1 MASVSAELEAS
12 RADVLGLRRRL
23 SESEGT
29 VSRHLQ
35 DLAEVASRSR
45 AFAERLAGA
54 KNRAAVVA
62 GEMSTGWR
70 DCLEQEVMVMASVE
84 VLESLLG
91 DFKAAESR
99 LGELEA
105 QKKAEEEGRV
115 ERVTAVYEAKLV
127 EQKAQ
132 LEGRLNERVM
142 AYEKT
147 MRDVEAKYAALLEAA
162 ESRHVAAAE
171 RCERLVAREAELVDE
186 MEAKDVKILGLESD
200 LVAVRMTAAE
210 TQVELESLNRR
221 MVEREEAEGAEEG
234 RNTRRSSASE
244 MEEKARKYPELKAIA
259 FDLKSR
265 LRKRAELLESSMKE
279 NRRLR
284 RIVHENER
292 RAKGFLE
299 ELERLRRQIV
309 EKKGAIKKLEA
320 VARSLPVRH
329 VGARPC
335 DYDAPPETRK
345 SPRRPRSVEWS
356 CKDCGHEVAPD
367 VLGRAEVDLGV
378 GEEVV
383 EGKEK
388 EEGEECVGVAVGTA
402 AEPGATLNTVVTS
415 ATQLHDVKASV
426 PQEVR
431 CVSGKLMSVPP
442 CWKQQS
448 MPGGVGGVSSLVT
461 SIEVT
466 IRELSK
472 CLESQRQA
480 SVMAEDAT
488 YSLDADDGAL
498 TNTQDVNDT
507 LSVTSDGGSLSVSAS
522 SLSRQSSYRCSERG
536 VSSVAVGVAP
546 RKKSLTPNPGA
557 IGDLQEHISRCARE
571 LSSLCFALMQELTKP
586 EAASGNV
593 DAGSGVMVGAECG
606 SSDHRRARAIISRTV
621 KCVSALLEQKGGDEV
636 LSCVVSDL
644 REALRLLGPGRLN
657 SPRQSHQGDSAS
669 NSCRSR
675 SSGGATARKPTVT
688 TSSSCSCQQRC
699 SRVINTVEELTAML
713 NSTASV
719 LSESAVQTRRQPHE
733 SGSP

>member
-1 MASVSAELEAS
+1 GV
-12 RADVLGLRRRL
+12 
-23 SESEGT
+23 
-29 VSRHLQ
+29 
-35 DLAEVASRSR
+35 
-45 AFAERLAGA
+45 
-54 KNRAAVVA
+54 
-62 GEMSTGWR
+62 
-70 DCLEQEVMVMASVE
+70 
-84 VLESLLG
+84 
-91 DFKAAESR
+91 
-99 LGELEA
+99 
-105 QKKAEEEGRV
+105 GRV
-115 ERVTAVYEAKLV
+115 AKL
-127 EQKAQ
+127 
-132 LEGRLNERVM
+132 
-142 AYEKT
+142 
-147 MRDVEAKYAALLEAA
+147 
-162 ESRHVAAAE
+162 
-171 RCERLVAREAELVDE
+171 
-186 MEAKDVKILGLESD
+186 
-200 LVAVRMTAAE
+200 
-210 TQVELESLNRR
+210 
-221 MVEREEAEGAEEG
+221 
-234 RNTRRSSASE
+234 
-244 MEEKARKYPELKAIA
+244 
-259 FDLKSR
+259 
-265 LRKRAELLESSMKE
+265 
-279 NRRLR
+279 
-284 RIVHENER
+284 
-292 RAKGFLE
+292 
-299 ELERLRRQIV
+299 
-309 EKKGAIKKLEA
+309 
-320 VARSLPVRH
+320 
-329 VGARPC
+329 RPC
-335 DYDAPPETRK
+335 VLWFAPR
-345 SPRRPRSVEWS
+345 RSVEWS

>member
-345 SPRRPRSVEWS
+345 SPRRP
-356 CKDCGHEVAPD
+356 
-367 VLGRAEVDLGV
+367 
-378 GEEVV
+378 
-383 EGKEK
+383 
-388 EEGEECVGVAVGTA
+388 
-402 AEPGATLNTVVTS
+402 
-415 ATQLHDVKASV
+415 
-426 PQEVR
+426 
-431 CVSGKLMSVPP
+431 
-442 CWKQQS
+442 
-448 MPGGVGGVSSLVT
+448 VGGVSSLVT